1 MKTVKLFI
9 FTLLPPCISFDQRSL
24 AGTKAKNIFLRKI
37 VIFDALFYT
46 LNEFASTYLNHL
58 DENVLDLSS
67 QCKYALLKT
76 HYAPQIVH
84 QNLAVFLWQLY
95 SSKISFMGS
104 GGCSQ

>member
-1 MKTVKLFI
+1 M
-9 FTLLPPCISFDQRSL
+9 PEL
-24 AGTKAKNIFLRKI
+24 AGEGRGAWPLVTEEMFWERREREGSN
-37 VIFDALFYT
+37 
-46 LNEFASTYLNHL
+46 FASTYLNHL